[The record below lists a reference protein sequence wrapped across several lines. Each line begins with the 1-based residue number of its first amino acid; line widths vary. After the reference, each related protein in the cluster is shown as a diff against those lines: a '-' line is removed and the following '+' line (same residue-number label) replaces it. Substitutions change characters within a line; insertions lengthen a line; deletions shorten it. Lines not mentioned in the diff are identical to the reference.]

1 MTIYTIGTSDR
12 SLEDFLAALE
22 AYGIVTA
29 VDVRSFPTSR
39 RHEHFK
45 REALG
50 EALSAAGIRYVWLG
64 DRLGGYREGGYQ
76 AHMRT
81 DAFTSGVA
89 GLEALASEAP
99 TAFFCAER
107 LPRRCHRRFITG
119 ELEARGWEVV
129 HILDAASTWRPEETP
144 TLF

>member
-1 MTIYTIGTSDR
+1 MTIYTIGTSNR
-12 SLEDFLAALE
+12 SLQEFLAALE
-22 AYGIVTA
+22 AFCIATA

-39 RHEHFK
+39 RYEHFK

-50 EALSAAGIRYVWLG
+50 EALAAAGIRYVWMG

-81 DAFTSGVA
+81 EAFAGGIS

-99 TAFFCAER
+99 TAFFCAEK
-107 LPRRCHRRFITG
+107 LPPRCHRRFISG

-129 HILDAASTWRPEETP
+129 HILDPASTWRPEETP